1 MLTET
6 ASFSQK
12 AVRLMS
18 TRATLS
24 ATLRDPGST
33 DSSRPGARHLVVC
46 GLCLALSACE
56 SGPDIQADLVVLNG
70 NVITVDDTRP
80 RAEAFA
86 VLGERFIDVGSTSEI
101 SRWVGASTTV
111 IDADGRTVTPGFID
125 AHMHP
130 GPTYPDSSPLATVDL
145 RPVNVASMADL
156 IAALA
161 AKAALV
167 PEGQWIRGVR
177 YEDTKLGRHPT
188 RSDLDQ
194 ASSRHPIYLSHS
206 SGHVGAVNSFVLEA
220 ARITRDTPDPPG
232 GAFDREDGGAPNGVC
247 REVACRGLRQA
258 VPETP
263 ITRQDE
269 VEAIQRTLRRFAESG
284 ITTVV
289 DAGGSP
295 GKLGL
300 YRAAVGPGSPVRVVM
315 MVSSRYLDQ
324 MREGGLATGF
334 GDSWVKVGPIKAFH
348 GNSLS
353 GRTAWLFEPYDMVNP
368 ATGKRDYFGIPPD
381 QTQSELDALIF
392 AIHEAGFQVGVHSN
406 GDREITM
413 LLDAFEKALTRL
425 PRPDH
430 RHRIEHAS
438 VASPAI
444 LEKAKQLGLVLVLHS
459 YVYEHGD
466 KMEEFGADRW
476 GMMHANRTALDM
488 GIPVAGNSDYG
499 VSAALPLLR
508 IQSMVTRTSAEG
520 KAYGPEQ
527 RVSPEE
533 AIRVWTM
540 GSAYSVFEENIKGS
554 IEAGKLADFVILS
567 ADPTAVSVDEIKDV
581 VVETTVVGG
590 NIVHEQR
597 QGSQQP
603 Q

>member
-1 MLTET
+1 MGGN
-6 ASFSQK
+6 S
-12 AVRLMS
+12 VV
-18 TRATLS
+18 
-24 ATLRDPGST
+24 TLRVLSGTRGDRRST
-33 DSSRPGARHLVVC
+33 HTSRVSLRHL
-46 GLCLALSACE
+46 GLWAICLALGACQ
-56 SGPDIQADLVVLNG
+56 SGPDVQADLVVLSG
-70 NVITVDDTRP
+70 HVITVDDTRP
-80 RAEAFA
+80 RAQAFA
-86 VLGERFIDVGSTSEI
+86 VLGDTFIAVGSTSEI
-101 SRWVGASTTV
+101 RLWVGDSTTV
-111 IDADGRTVTPGFID
+111 IDADGRTIVPGFID

-130 GPTYPDSSPLATVDL
+130 GLTHPESSPLATVDL
-145 RPVNVASMADL
+145 RPASVSSMADL
-156 IAALA
+156 IGALA

-188 RSDLDQ
+188 RADLDE
-194 ASSRHPIYLSHS
+194 ASTRHPIYLSHS
-206 SGHVGAVNSFVLEA
+206 SGHVGVANSFVLEA
-220 ARITRDTPDPPG
+220 AGITRDTPDPPG
-232 GAFDREDGGAPNGVC
+232 GAFDRQDDGAPNGVC

-258 VPETP
+258 VPEMPT
-263 ITRQDE
+263 TRQDD
-269 VEAIQRTLRRFAESG
+269 VEAIQRTLRQFATTG

-295 GKLGL
+295 GKLAL

-315 MVSSRYLDQ
+315 MVLSRYLDELKQ
-324 MREGGLATGF
+324 GGVSTGF
-334 GDSWVKVGPIKAFH
+334 GNSWVKIGPIKAHH

-368 ATGKRDYFGIPPD
+368 ATGERDYYGIPPD

-392 AIHEAGFQVGVHSN
+392 EVHEAGFQVGVHSN

-413 LLDAFEKALTRL
+413 LLEAFEKALTRL

-438 VASPAI
+438 VASPDI
-444 LEKAKQLGLVLVLHS
+444 LEKVKELGLVLVLHS

-476 GMMHANRTALDM
+476 GMMHANRSALDM

-499 VSAALPLLR
+499 VSAAIPLLR

-520 KAYGPEQ
+520 KVYGPEQ
-527 RVSPEE
+527 KISPEE

-540 GSAYSVFEENIKGS
+540 GSAFSVFEEEVKGS

-567 ADPTAVSVDEIKDV
+567 ADPTAVPVDEIKDIV
-581 VVETTVVGG
+581 VDTTVVGG
-590 NIVHEQR
+590 KVVYDGNSGSEHE
-597 QGSQQP
+597 
-603 Q
+603 

>member
-1 MLTET
+1 
-6 ASFSQK
+6 
-12 AVRLMS
+12 MS
-18 TRATLS
+18 TRATYPR
-24 ATLRDPGST
+24 TRGDRRST
-33 DSSRPGARHLVVC
+33 HTSRVRRQILGLWAICLPLGAC
-46 GLCLALSACE
+46 QA
-56 SGPDIQADLVVLNG
+56 GPDIQADLVVLSG
-70 NVITVDDTRP
+70 HVITVDDTRP

-86 VLGERFIDVGSTSEI
+86 VLGDRFIAVGSTSEI
-101 SRWVGASTTV
+101 RRWVGDATTV
-111 IDADGRTVTPGFID
+111 IDADGRTVVPGFID

-130 GPTYPDSSPLATVDL
+130 GLTYPESSPLATVDL
-145 RPVNVASMADL
+145 RPASVSSMADL
-156 IAALA
+156 IGALA

-188 RSDLDQ
+188 RADLDQ
-194 ASSRHPIYLSHS
+194 ASTRHPIYLSHS
-206 SGHVGAVNSFVLEA
+206 SGHVGVASSFVLEA
-220 ARITRDTPDPPG
+220 AGITRDTPDPPG
-232 GAFDREDGGAPNGVC
+232 GAFDRQDDGAPNGVC
-247 REVACRGLRQA
+247 REAACRGLRQA

-263 ITRQDE
+263 TTRQDE
-269 VEAIQRTLRRFAESG
+269 VEAIQRTLRQFAAVG

-289 DAGGSP
+289 DAGGGP

-315 MVSSRYLDQ
+315 MVSSQYLDQ
-324 MREGGLATGF
+324 MQEGGLATGF
-334 GDSWVKVGPIKAFH
+334 GDSRVKVGPIKAFH

-368 ATGKRDYFGIPPD
+368 DTGERDYYGIPPD
-381 QTQSELDALIF
+381 QTQDELNALIF
-392 AIHEAGFQVGVHSN
+392 AIHEAGFQAAVHSN

-413 LLDAFEKALTRL
+413 LLEAFEKALTRL

-438 VASPAI
+438 VASSDI
-444 LEKAKQLGLVLVLHS
+444 LEKAKKLGLVLAFHS

-476 GMMHANRTALDM
+476 GMMHANRSALDM

-499 VSAALPLLR
+499 VSAAIPLLR

-520 KAYGPEQ
+520 KVYGPEQ
-527 RVSPEE
+527 RISPEE

-540 GSAYSVFEENIKGS
+540 GSAFSVFEEDVKGS
-554 IEAGKLADFVILS
+554 IEAGKLADFAILS
-567 ADPTAVSVDEIKDV
+567 ADPTSVPVDEIKDIV
-581 VVETTVVGG
+581 VDTTVVGG
-590 NIVHEQR
+590 KVVYDGL
-597 QGSQQP
+597 GSEDE
-603 Q
+603 